1 MLSTTLTR
9 SFAVLA
15 VAGGMLVAAGSAGA
29 VITYNGHAG
38 LGSSA
43 YQHNQTDLEY
53 VGFHD
58 GTSNTV
64 IFGIAADGRGAD
76 YAASYDAA
84 RGTSRM

>member
-1 MLSTTLTR
+1 MLSTTLKR

-15 VAGGMLVAAGSAGA
+15 VAGGMLVAAGPAGA
-29 VITYNGHAG
+29 AIIYNGHAG

-53 VGFHD
+53 VAIQD

-64 IFGIAADGRGAD
+64 FFGIAADGRGAD
-76 YAASYDAA
+76 YAASYVAA
-84 RGTSRM
+84 PGT